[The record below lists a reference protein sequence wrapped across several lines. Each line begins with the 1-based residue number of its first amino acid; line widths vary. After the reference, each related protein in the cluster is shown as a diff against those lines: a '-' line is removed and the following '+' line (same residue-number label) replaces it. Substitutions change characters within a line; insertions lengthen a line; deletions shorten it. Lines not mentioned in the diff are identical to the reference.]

1 MSNVIKFPD
10 QADFKSISYIDDD
23 GDLGVAMR
31 DRSLQ
36 IYRLNDKEFE
46 LVLNKT
52 SVVFKR
58 EELAEFLWVT
68 SYFLDSEKIYL
79 PKLELVCCDYK

>member
-10 QADFKSISYIDDD
+10 QTDFKAISYIDDN
-23 GDLGVAMR
+23 GDLGVAIR

-36 IYRLNDKEFE
+36 LYRLNDKEFE
-46 LVLNKT
+46 LLLNNHT
-52 SVVFKR
+52 VVFKR
-58 EELAEFLWVT
+58 EDLAEFLWVA
-68 SYFLDSEKIYL
+68 SYFLDSEKRHL